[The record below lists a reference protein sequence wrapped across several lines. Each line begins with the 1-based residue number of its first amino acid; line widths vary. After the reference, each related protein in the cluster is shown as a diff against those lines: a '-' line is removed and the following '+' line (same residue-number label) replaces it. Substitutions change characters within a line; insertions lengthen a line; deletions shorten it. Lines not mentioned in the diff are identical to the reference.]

1 MSFTQLHCAKEAAIM
16 AINPMKLL
24 QFKDRYRL
32 MMKQHPKLGPF
43 FSSVMKSA
51 AKEGSV
57 LEFKVTTPEGKEHV
71 CNIRL
76 TDEDVKTISMLSE
89 LRK

>member
-1 MSFTQLHCAKEAAIM
+1 M
-16 AINPMKLL
+16 AMNPMKLL
-24 QFKDRYRL
+24 QLKDRYKL
-32 MMKQHPKLGPF
+32 MMKQHPKLAPF
-43 FSSVMKSA
+43 FSSVMQSA
-51 AKEGSV
+51 AREGSV

-76 TDEDVKTISMLSE
+76 TDEDVKTIHMLSE